1 MAGGSR
7 TLVTMRY
14 VLAVALAV
22 SAACSRPSG
31 HKVRV
36 AAAADL
42 ARAFA
47 ELGEEFK
54 QKTGIAID
62 LEFGS
67 SGLLAKQIEQGAPFA
82 LFAAANR
89 EYVDQVV
96 KAGRCDGTTTR
107 PYARGRL
114 VVWTPAGIAGPRA
127 LAELAE
133 PRFAKI
139 AIANPAHAPY
149 GRAAREALDKI
160 GIWARIQDRIVLG
173 ENVQATMLYA
183 RGGNADAAII
193 ALSLAVVTDGGASLP
208 IDPALHSPLN
218 QAMVVCGDGDD
229 ARIARQFAELVDSR
243 EGREVMTR
251 YGFLLPAEQPRT
263 PAAP

>member
-1 MAGGSR
+1 MRHVLILA
-7 TLVTMRY
+7 LVAS
-14 VLAVALAV
+14 L
-22 SAACSRPSG
+22 ACSRSSG

-42 ARAFA
+42 SRAFTELAA
-47 ELGEEFK
+47 EWK
-54 QKTGIAID
+54 TKTGVALE

-96 KAGRCDGTTTR
+96 KAGRCDAASAH

-114 VVWTPAGIAGPRA
+114 VVWTPTGVTRPTTA
-127 LAELAE
+127 AELAD
-133 PRFAKI
+133 PRFHKI

-149 GRAAREALDKI
+149 GRAAQQALEKL
-160 GIWARIQDRIVLG
+160 GIWDQVKDRIVLG

-183 RGGNADAAII
+183 RDGNADAAIV

-208 IDPALHSPLN
+208 IDPTLHAPLD
-218 QAMVVCGDGDD
+218 QAMVVCGGGDD
-229 ARIARQFAELVDSR
+229 AKAAQQFAEFVSSR
-243 EGREVMTR
+243 NGREVMTR
-251 YGFLLPAEQPRT
+251 YGFLLPDEQLHASPQAK
-263 PAAP
+263 PSKIAP